1 MMIEFF
7 DKLFSAQTVFI
18 LALINLGIALFT
30 ANVPAIC
37 GWLVATIGAGQLMML
52 GK

>member
-1 MMIEFF
+1 MMKFF
-7 DKLFSAQTVFI
+7 EKLFSAQTVFI

-30 ANVPAIC
+30 GNVSAIC
-37 GWLVATIGAGQLMML
+37 GWLVAAIGAGQPMIL

>member
-1 MMIEFF
+1 MSDFL

-18 LALINLGIALFT
+18 LSLINFAIAIFT
-30 ANVPAIC
+30 GNVPAIC
-37 GWLVATIGAGQLMML
+37 GWLVAAMGAGQLMLL

>member
-1 MMIEFF
+1 MIDFF

-18 LALINLGIALFT
+18 LALINLGIAIFT
-30 ANVPAIC
+30 GNIPAIC

>member
-1 MMIEFF
+1 MSDFF
-7 DKLFSAQTVFI
+7 NKLFSAQTVFI
-18 LALINLGIALFT
+18 LALINFAIAIFT
-30 ANVPAIC
+30 GNIPAIC

>member
-1 MMIEFF
+1 MIDFF

-18 LALINLGIALFT
+18 LSLINLGTAIFT
-30 ANVPAIC
+30 GNVPAIC

>member
-1 MMIEFF
+1 MIDFF

-18 LALINLGIALFT
+18 LALINLGIAIFT
-30 ANVPAIC
+30 GNVPAIC
-37 GWLVATIGAGQLMML
+37 GWLVATIGAGQLMIL